1 MQALD
6 VIVRQ
11 LSEGPFAKQ
20 YYKWLHCEDHEYTLE
35 GWMEQ
40 VVIFVFCEWVFVAGD
55 KNSNGGL
62 IVRKNNNKLDGREDD
77 VWKTFR
83 SQKCL

>member
-1 MQALD
+1 
-6 VIVRQ
+6 
-11 LSEGPFAKQ
+11 
-20 YYKWLHCEDHEYTLE
+20 
-35 GWMEQ
+35 MEQ
-40 VVIFVFCEWVFVAGD
+40 VVVFVFCEWVFVAGD